1 MTTQRRWSELTR
13 TQQVAIVTLGA
24 VELALTATA
33 LVDLARRPSDQ
44 VRGRKALWAIGVLV
58 QPVGPIAYLCVGRVR
73 E

>member
-1 MTTQRRWSELTR
+1 MTTRRRWGELTR
-13 TQQVAIVTLGA
+13 VQQVAIVTLGA

-33 LVDLARRPSDQ
+33 LVDLARRPRDQ
-44 VRGRKALWAIGVLV
+44 VRGRKALWAVGVLV

>member
-1 MTTQRRWSELTR
+1 MRTQRRWSELTR

-33 LVDLARRPSDQ
+33 LVDLARRPGDQ